1 MNKQEF
7 KQLIREEIRKVLK
20 EASFNIKSPKSGQK
34 IDDWDLVDKG
44 YISEDHTDY
53 WLDLLADERIQDGW
67 IDNPAQ
73 KSKVLKLANSWLKKN
88 DYTWQVADA
97 LDQNEEGEV
106 TWVIK

>member
-1 MNKQEF
+1 MKITEF
-7 KQLIREEIRKVLK
+7 RKLIREEIRKVIN
-20 EASFNIKSPKSGQK
+20 EGATPKSGQK